1 MERYAND
8 VKLNG
13 KDVNFEVAVNL
24 MDDDIREQLHNEG
37 IIDKQEFLDK
47 YCEKHLAKYGASFG
61 IN

>member
-1 MERYAND
+1 MERFEDN

-13 KDVNFEVAVNL
+13 KSVNFEVAVNL
-24 MDDDIREQLHNEG
+24 MDEEIREQLHNDG

-47 YCEKHLAKYGASFG
+47 YCEKHLAKYGASFE